1 MPVDWCCICL
11 IISKAVRDVDK
22 TDYGVSSA
30 RLSTNDI
37 QIDNTLLGYYH
48 SKSMQ
53 YNKSSVAHRLKIIA
67 GQVNGLAR
75 MLEEEKYCMD
85 VLAQSLA
92 IQKALKEID
101 RIILEGHLKK
111 CVVEQIKGNEE
122 KRAVDELVK
131 IYSLSRKG

>member
-1 MPVDWCCICL
+1 M
-11 IISKAVRDVDK
+11 R
-22 TDYGVSSA
+22 
-30 RLSTNDI
+30 
-37 QIDNTLLGYYH
+37 
-48 SKSMQ
+48 
-53 YNKSSVAHRLKIIA
+53 YNKSSIAHRLKIVA
-67 GQVNGLAR
+67 GQINGLAR

-85 VLAQSLA
+85 VLAQSIA

-101 RIILEGHLKK
+101 RIILEGNLKK